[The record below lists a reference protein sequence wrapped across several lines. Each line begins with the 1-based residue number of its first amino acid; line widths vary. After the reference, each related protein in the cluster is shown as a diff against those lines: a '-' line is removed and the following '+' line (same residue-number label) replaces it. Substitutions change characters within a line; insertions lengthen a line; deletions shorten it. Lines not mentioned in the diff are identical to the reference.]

1 MGGGGGWEEDKWEEE
16 DWEEEEGGKGRSM
29 CMCACVCEGVCVR
42 YSLISFFLSSVLSR
56 RLIPRKTRTP
66 P

>member
-29 CMCACVCEGVCVR
+29 CMCACVCEGVCVCGIL
-42 YSLISFFLSSVLSR
+42 YFLFFYQVFSLAG
-56 RLIPRKTRTP
+56 
-66 P
+66 